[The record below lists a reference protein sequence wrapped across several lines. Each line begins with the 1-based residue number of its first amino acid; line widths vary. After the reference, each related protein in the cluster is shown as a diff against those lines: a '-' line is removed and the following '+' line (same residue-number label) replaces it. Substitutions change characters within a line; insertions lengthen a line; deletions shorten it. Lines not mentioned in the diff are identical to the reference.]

1 MAARHISVA
10 SPVSQWLGKDLQQDP
25 LVILVN
31 EDAVLLTGCYLL
43 SSHVATL

>member
-1 MAARHISVA
+1 MCISVA
-10 SPVSQWLGKDLQQDP
+10 SPVSQWLGEYLQQDA

-43 SSHVATL
+43 SSHVIAL